1 MFKSNHRIFYIG
13 AIFILLKLTPFCRVN
28 HEEVFY
34 YSRHLVQ
41 MTFSQKIHLKFIKSN
56 RIIVFF
62 VYFLTFVNLR
72 ALNYNNL
79 KFIYLYHFVEHEKLH
94 QSTLLVFI
102 LSLQKKKI
110 MSTIVII
117 WNTQK

>member
-13 AIFILLKLTPFCRVN
+13 TIFIFLKLTPFCRAN

-41 MTFSQKIHLKFIKSN
+41 IVVSQKINLKFIKNN

-62 VYFLTFVNLR
+62 VYFLILVNLI
-72 ALNYNNL
+72 ALNNNNL
-79 KFIYLYHFVEHEKLH
+79 KFIYLCHFVEHEKLRR
-94 QSTLLVFI
+94 SILLVFI
-102 LSLQKKKI
+102 LGLQKKKL
-110 MSTIVII
+110 
-117 WNTQK
+117 